1 MKGFRTLLTLALM
14 AVALNACG
22 NKGALYLPED
32 GPPGPP
38 PSQEEEGGEEDGA

>member
-1 MKGFRTLLTLALM
+1 MKGFKTLLTLALM

-22 NKGALYLPED
+22 NRGALYLPED

-38 PSQEEEGGEEDGA
+38 ASQEEESGEEDGA